1 MKWKY
6 RKLGGVTSRQASST
20 ANNLFAELEYIADSC
35 VGVEDMAQVHNLVGT
50 SRIASPLHKLDLRA
64 ISNILPN
71 SKFEKQKF
79 AAITIRLGQPVCT
92 VLLFTSGKMVL
103 TGCKSMLDCILA
115 STSVYHHMRQGF
127 PGVHFQLEPVKI
139 QNIVGNAQITLRE
152 NEKLDLQRF
161 YSDHN
166 IFCTYQPN
174 MFPGLIYR
182 PSDMPIVLLIF
193 FSGKVVITG
202 AKTMADVYAG
212 WKNLSSFLKQYKV
225 DGEPDKLI
233 KAHASTATQTK
244 KPKRQKK

>member
-6 RKLGGVTSRQASST
+6 RKLSTPVCKKASS
-20 ANNLFAELEYIADSC
+20 AEHNLFAELEYIENSH

-50 SRIASPLHKLDLRA
+50 SRISSKLDKLDLRA
-64 ISNILPN
+64 ISNMLPN

-115 STSVYHHMRQGF
+115 STTVYQHMRQGF
-127 PGVHFQLEPVKI
+127 PGVDFKLDPVKI
-139 QNIVGNAQITLRE
+139 QNIVGNAQICLLAD
-152 NEKLDLQRF
+152 EKLDLQRF
-161 YSDHN
+161 YADQN

-193 FSGKVVITG
+193 YSGKVVITG
-202 AKTMADVYAG
+202 AKSMQDVYTG
-212 WKNLSSFLKQYKV
+212 WGKLSGFLKSYKV
-225 DGEPDKLI
+225 RGERGN
-233 KAHASTATQTK
+233 Q
-244 KPKRQKK
+244 

>member
-6 RKLGGVTSRQASST
+6 RKLSASSSKHSSS
-20 ANNLFAELEYIADSC
+20 AAHNFFAELEYIEKSP
-35 VGVEDMAQVHNLVGT
+35 VELEDMAQVHNLVGT
-50 SRIASPLHKLDLRA
+50 SRITSQLNKLDLRA
-64 ISNILPN
+64 ISNMLPN

-115 STSVYHHMRQGF
+115 STSVFQHLQQGF
-127 PGVHFQLEPVKI
+127 PGIHFALEPVKI
-139 QNIVGNAQITLRE
+139 QNIVGNAQIVLKRD
-152 NEKLDLQRF
+152 EKLDLQRF
-161 YSDHN
+161 YKDHN

-182 PSDMPIVLLIF
+182 PSDITIVLLIF

-202 AKTMADVYAG
+202 AKSMSDVYTG
-212 WKNLSSFLKQYKV
+212 WNSLSAYLKTYKV
-225 DGEPDKLI
+225 CAGGSSEK
-233 KAHASTATQTK
+233 
-244 KPKRQKK
+244 

>member
-6 RKLGGVTSRQASST
+6 RKLSASSSKHCSS
-20 ANNLFAELEYIADSC
+20 AAHNFAELEYIENSP
-35 VGVEDMAQVHNLVGT
+35 VELEDMAQVHNLVGT
-50 SRIASPLHKLDLRA
+50 SRITSPLHKLDLRA
-64 ISNILPN
+64 ISNMLPN

-115 STSVYHHMRQGF
+115 STSVFQHLRQGF
-127 PGVHFQLEPVKI
+127 PGIHFALEPVKI
-139 QNIVGNAQITLRE
+139 QNIVGNAQIVLRPD
-152 NEKLDLQRF
+152 EKLDLQKF
-161 YSDHN
+161 YKDHN

-182 PSDMPIVLLIF
+182 PSDITIVLLIF

-202 AKTMADVYAG
+202 AKSMSDVYSG
-212 WKNLSSFLKQYKV
+212 WNSLSAYLKTYKV
-225 DGEPDKLI
+225 CAGGSSEK
-233 KAHASTATQTK
+233 
-244 KPKRQKK
+244 

>member
-6 RKLGGVTSRQASST
+6 RRKGAACNAKNSSA
-20 ANNLFAELEYIADSC
+20 ANNLFAELEYISDSC
-35 VGVEDMAQVHNLVGT
+35 VELEDMAQVHNLVGT
-50 SRIASPLHKLDLRA
+50 SRIVSKLHKLDLRA

-115 STSVYHHMRQGF
+115 STSVHEHMRKGF
-127 PGVHFQLEPVKI
+127 PGVHFTLEPVKI
-139 QNIVGNAQITLRE
+139 QNIVGNAQIRLQQHERI
-152 NEKLDLQRF
+152 DLQRF
-161 YSDHN
+161 YTDHN
-166 IFCTYQPN
+166 VFCTYQPN

-202 AKTMADVYAG
+202 AKTMLDVYG
-212 WKNLSSFLKQYKV
+212 SWKQLCVLLKSYKSV
-225 DGEPDKLI
+225 FAADEYAPQK
-233 KAHASTATQTK
+233 Q
-244 KPKRQKK
+244 RQKKQSA

>member
-6 RKLGGVTSRQASST
+6 RKTGGARSAAKSSAAS
-20 ANNLFAELEYIADSC
+20 NLFAELEYIADTR
-35 VGVEDMAQVHNLVGT
+35 VELEDMAQVHNLVGT
-50 SRIASPLHKLDLRA
+50 SRIASKLHKLDLRA

-115 STSVYHHMRQGF
+115 STSVHEHMRKGF
-127 PGVHFQLEPVKI
+127 PGVHFTLDPVKI
-139 QNIVGNAQITLRE
+139 QNIVGNAQIRLKPHERI
-152 NEKLDLQRF
+152 DLQRF
-161 YSDHN
+161 YTDHN
-166 IFCTYQPN
+166 VFCTYQPN

-202 AKTMADVYAG
+202 AKTMSDVYG
-212 WKNLSSFLKQYKV
+212 SWKQLCVMLKSYKT
-225 DGEPDKLI
+225 DAPDEV
-233 KAHASTATQTK
+233 HN
-244 KPKRQKK
+244 KPRQKKQSA

>member
-1 MKWKY
+1 MHGSIGMKWKY
-6 RKLGGVTSRQASST
+6 RKLSNHLSKQASSVS
-20 ANNLFAELEYIADSC
+20 NNLFAELEYILDSH
-35 VGVEDMAQVHNLVGT
+35 VGLEDMAQVHNLVGT
-50 SRIASPLHKLDLRA
+50 SRIVSKLHKLDLRA

-79 AAITIRLGQPVCT
+79 AAITVRLGQPVCT

-115 STSVYHHMRQGF
+115 STSVFQHMRQGF
-127 PGVHFQLEPVKI
+127 PGVFFELEPVKI
-139 QNIVGNAQITLRE
+139 QNIVGNAQVSLKSH
-152 NEKLDLQRF
+152 EKLDLQRF

-182 PSDMPIVLLIF
+182 PSNMPIVLLIF

-202 AKTMADVYAG
+202 AKTMADVYTG
-212 WKNLSSFLKQYKV
+212 WKSLSMFLKTYKISN
-225 DGEPDKLI
+225 E
-233 KAHASTATQTK
+233 
-244 KPKRQKK
+244 

>member
-6 RKLGGVTSRQASST
+6 RKLSTTACKKASS
-20 ANNLFAELEYIADSC
+20 AAHNLFAELEYIENSHVC
-35 VGVEDMAQVHNLVGT
+35 FEDMAQVHNLVGT
-50 SRIASPLHKLDLRA
+50 SRIVSKLDKLDLRA
-64 ISNILPN
+64 ISNMLPN

-127 PGVHFQLEPVKI
+127 PGVDFQLEPVKI
-139 QNIVGNAQITLRE
+139 QNIVGNAQISLQPH
-152 NEKLDLQRF
+152 EKLDLQRF
-161 YSDHN
+161 YQEHN

-202 AKTMADVYAG
+202 AKSMADVYAG
-212 WKNLSSFLKQYKV
+212 WGSLSGFLKTYKLEALAKN
-225 DGEPDKLI
+225 GEK
-233 KAHASTATQTK
+233 
-244 KPKRQKK
+244 

>member
-6 RKLGGVTSRQASST
+6 RKLATPVCKKASS
-20 ANNLFAELEYIADSC
+20 AAHNLFAELEYIENSR

-50 SRIASPLHKLDLRA
+50 SRISSKLDKLDLRA
-64 ISNILPN
+64 ISNMLPN

-115 STSVYHHMRQGF
+115 STTVYQHMRQGF
-127 PGVHFQLEPVKI
+127 PGVDFQLEPVKI
-139 QNIVGNAQITLRE
+139 QNIVGNAQICLQAD
-152 NEKLDLQRF
+152 EKLDLQRF
-161 YSDHN
+161 YADHN

-193 FSGKVVITG
+193 YSGKVVITG
-202 AKTMADVYAG
+202 AKSMADVYTG
-212 WKNLSSFLKQYKV
+212 WGKLSGFLQSYKV
-225 DGEPDKLI
+225 RGE
-233 KAHASTATQTK
+233 
-244 KPKRQKK
+244 RGNN

>member
-6 RKLGGVTSRQASST
+6 RKTTVHNAGSSSA
-20 ANNLFAELEYIADSC
+20 ANNLFSELEYIAD
-35 VGVEDMAQVHNLVGT
+35 VRVQLEDMAQVHNLVGT
-50 SRIASPLHKLDLRA
+50 SRIASKLNKLDLRA

-115 STSVYHHMRQGF
+115 STSVLEHMRKGF
-127 PGVHFQLEPVKI
+127 PGVHFTLDPVRI
-139 QNIVGNAQITLRE
+139 QNIVGNAHISLKPDERI
-152 NEKLDLQRF
+152 DLQRF
-161 YSDHN
+161 YKDHN
-166 IFCTYQPN
+166 VFCTYQPN

-202 AKTMADVYAG
+202 AKTMSDVYG
-212 WKNLSSFLKQYKV
+212 SWKQLCVLLKGYKTNAV
-225 DGEPDKLI
+225 HDE
-233 KAHASTATQTK
+233 TAQHR
-244 KPKRQKK
+244 PRQKKQSV

>member
-6 RKLGGVTSRQASST
+6 RKLETHVCKKGSS
-20 ANNLFAELEYIADSC
+20 AAHNLFSELEYIEHSL

-50 SRIASPLHKLDLRA
+50 SRITSKLEKLDLCA
-64 ISNILPN
+64 ISNMLPN

-115 STSVYHHMRQGF
+115 STTVYQHMKQGF
-127 PGVHFQLEPVKI
+127 PGVDFRLESVKI
-139 QNIVGNAQITLRE
+139 QNIVGNAQISLGAD
-152 NEKLDLQRF
+152 EKLDLQRF
-161 YSDHN
+161 YTDHN

-193 FSGKVVITG
+193 YSGKVVITG
-202 AKTMADVYAG
+202 AKSMTDVYTG
-212 WKNLSSFLKQYKV
+212 WSKLSGFLKTYRV
-225 DGEPDKLI
+225 RGERG
-233 KAHASTATQTK
+233 KA
-244 KPKRQKK
+244 

>member
-6 RKLGGVTSRQASST
+6 RKVSGDTNRHASSAT
-20 ANNLFAELEYIADSC
+20 RNLFAELEYIENLKADADD
-35 VGVEDMAQVHNLVGT
+35 VAQVHNLVGT
-50 SRIASPLHKLDLRA
+50 SRILSQLHKLDLRA
-64 ISNILPN
+64 ISNLMPN

-115 STSVYHHMRQGF
+115 STSVFYHMRRGF

-139 QNIVGNAQITLRE
+139 QNIVGNAQVSLRPGQQ
-152 NEKLDLQRF
+152 LDLQRF
-161 YSDHN
+161 YSDYN

-182 PSDMPIVLLIF
+182 PSDLPIVLLIF
-193 FSGKVVITG
+193 FSGKIVITG
-202 AKTMADVYAG
+202 AKSMADVYTG
-212 WKNLSSFLKQYKV
+212 WTQLSQFLKPYKTEIQGKNKV
-225 DGEPDKLI
+225 
-233 KAHASTATQTK
+233 TAAT
-244 KPKRQKK
+244 PL